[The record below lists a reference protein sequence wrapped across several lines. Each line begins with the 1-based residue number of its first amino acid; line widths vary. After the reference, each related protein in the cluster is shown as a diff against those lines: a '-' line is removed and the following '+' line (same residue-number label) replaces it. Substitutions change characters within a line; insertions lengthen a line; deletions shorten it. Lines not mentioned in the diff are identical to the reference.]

1 MLTNLFSSSMVDFIC
16 EFLELND
23 ILRNTFEQKA
33 FISNLIANADITFA
47 WEYFLNIKVL
57 LQGALFDT
65 HLYIIVL
72 KLL

>member
-1 MLTNLFSSSMVDFIC
+1 MLTNLFSSGMVDFIC